1 MPVSQRTSVMVSS
14 TATKL
19 RSEPPYRNDEMN
31 EQAKGI
37 RAATP
42 NGHQKPDRKR
52 GYEASRGN
60 NNQRRFLK
68 DGKDGKDKN
77 SAALLAV
84 RAAPLDS
91 AH

>member
-1 MPVSQRTSVMVSS
+1 MPVNQRTSVMVSS
-14 TATKL
+14 PATKL

-52 GYEASRGN
+52 M
-60 NNQRRFLK
+60 
-68 DGKDGKDKN
+68 
-77 SAALLAV
+77 V
-84 RAAPLDS
+84 
-91 AH
+91 